1 MRRELIDKRANKTL
15 SWGAE
20 PPFIKMYLN
29 DIVYMS
35 DLPKSYGSILY
46 EMFKYMTYAG
56 EKDGMV
62 IFINGYVKAN
72 IVQALSLKTT
82 QSIDNAITKL
92 VKGNILKRI
101 SRGTYRANPYL
112 FGKGDW
118 QDIARL
124 RLEISTTKLKVGH
137 LKRLVITMTK
147 MVIMSLSCQ
156 LVKAHEL

>member
-1 MRRELIDKRANKTL
+1 
-15 SWGAE
+15 
-20 PPFIKMYLN
+20 
-29 DIVYMS
+29 
-35 DLPKSYGSILY
+35 
-46 EMFKYMTYAG
+46 
-56 EKDGMV
+56 MV

-124 RLEISTTKLKVGH
+124 RLEINYDEIKVGH